1 MRNMISMTPQDLE
14 AQQDNLPHPWLR
26 IKPSFPLLEKN
37 PLQERY
43 FNHVIQTL
51 LESIIPENLWLELPE
66 IEPVQIHEDP
76 ILQNSLWYY
85 RLMKS
90 LPLFQFSAGEE
101 APCSIPV
108 SFLCPADFTSGIE
121 RYVVDTLTRWLIP
134 GRHLNI
140 VGSLSLNFQFENSS
154 TQRFY
159 IGKVTVGINTKE
171 ELEIIRTSLL
181 PLIQEMKVNIMAV
194 YHARYIAS
202 LRSISLEQKNKII
215 QENITS
221 ILNLPPNEANRT
233 LYDHMQNFLLKLSQE
248 EKIGEVKKN
257 IAYLRNC
264 RPKAFDRDVF
274 YEMTLF
280 TALFHDQFSSKRDS
294 RHISRV
300 IAYHYLFKKVLQ
312 DSVQKNPEERH
323 LSLKVFKTCLETNE
337 QVLGIL
343 VGMNLVR
350 DTDRLERRQFIDAI
364 RNVLPEMA
372 YVQDSFIPDR
382 RDDRVHFFYIEIGKL
397 QRGLFQKEEISR
409 LRKALPDEIKKQIE
423 NAVHPI
429 FMPRNEEELLRNL
442 IDLCKQL
449 KYTRDLPQISIHYE
463 KQSNSDLSFTVLLAR
478 LKVKKQA
485 SLKDC
490 FSQIATPLNFTID
503 EIRVL
508 GTLKKKYPKE
518 AAIIRVT
525 LRKSLFFRQ
534 DHSVDLLRAR
544 QKVVLEL
551 NRILGEFRD
560 YNGGMILKQDE
571 SLDLLRKE
579 VGSTTEDEEFFLENY
594 FYSLRPGIM
603 QTVHNPSILKKH
615 FFLFT
620 DLIKNEPT
628 EGSFTMKKEQEGK
641 FFLYFIG
648 AMAPTFKEYVGNA
661 IEKLKIPSY
670 DLTSSFL
677 QVHETCTLG
686 YLLRAENPCDAAA
699 FEAVLLESL
708 QNWSDQFSCPI
719 SLNRAPN

>member
-1 MRNMISMTPQDLE
+1 MTLMMQE
-14 AQQDNLPHPWLR
+14 TEVQKETLPHPWLR
-26 IKPSFPLLEKN
+26 IKPSFPLLEKD
-37 PLQERY
+37 PLQEKY
-43 FNHVIQTL
+43 FLHVVQTL
-51 LESIIPENLWLELPE
+51 LESILPE
-66 IEPVQIHEDP
+66 DLWMELQEVSPIRIHDDP
-76 ILQNSLWYY
+76 ILQNSMWYY

-90 LPLFQFSAGEE
+90 LPLFQFSSREE
-101 APCSIPV
+101 APCSLPV
-108 SFLCPADFTSGIE
+108 TFLCPSDFTSGVG

-134 GRHLNI
+134 GKHLNI
-140 VGSLSLNFQFENSS
+140 VGSLSLNFQFENCS
-154 TQRFY
+154 TQRFH
-159 IGKVTVGINTKE
+159 IGKAIVGIHTKE
-171 ELEIIRTSLL
+171 ELEVIRNSL
-181 PLIQEMKVNIMAV
+181 PSLIQEMKVNIMAV

-202 LRSISLEQKNKII
+202 LRSISLEQKNKLI
-215 QENITS
+215 QENLTS
-221 ILNLPPNEANRT
+221 ILNLPSNENNRS
-233 LYDHMQNFLLKLSQE
+233 LYDHMQNFLLKLSEE

-280 TALFHDQFSSKRDS
+280 TALFRDQFSSKRDS

-300 IAYHYLFKKVLQ
+300 IALHYLFKKVLLE
-312 DSVQKNPEERH
+312 SAQKNPEDRH
-323 LSLKVFKTCLETNE
+323 LSIKVFKTCLETSE

-350 DTDRLERRQFIDAI
+350 DSDRLERRQFIDAI
-364 RNVLPEMA
+364 RNVLPETA
-372 YVQDSFIPDR
+372 YIQDSFIPDR
-382 RDDRVHFFYIEIGKL
+382 RDDKVHFFYIEIGKS
-397 QRGLFQKEEISR
+397 QKGAFQKEEISL
-409 LRKALPDEIKKQIE
+409 LRKGLPEEIKKQIE

-463 KQSNSDLSFTVLLAR
+463 KQTNSDLSFTVLLAR
-478 LKVKKQA
+478 LKVKKQT

-490 FSQIATPLNFTID
+490 FSKVSTPLNFMID

-603 QTVHNPSILKKH
+603 QTVHDPAILKKH
-615 FFLFT
+615 FYLFT

-628 EGSFTMKKEQEGK
+628 EGSFTMKKGHEGK
-641 FFLYFIG
+641 FFIYFIG
-648 AMAPTFKEYVGNA
+648 AMAPTFKEYVENA

-670 DLTSSFL
+670 DLTTSFL

-686 YLLRAENPCDAAA
+686 YILRAENPCDAAA

-708 QNWSDQFSCPI
+708 QTWSDQFSCPI
-719 SLNRAPN
+719 SLTRAHGI